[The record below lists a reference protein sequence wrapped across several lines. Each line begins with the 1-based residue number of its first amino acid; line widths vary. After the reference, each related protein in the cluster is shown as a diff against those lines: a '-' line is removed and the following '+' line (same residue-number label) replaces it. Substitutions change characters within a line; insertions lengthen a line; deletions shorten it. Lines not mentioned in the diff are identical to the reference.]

1 MRIGE
6 YLQIGK
12 KIKNARI
19 QSGMSQSEMAK
30 KLGLSNSAYSN
41 YENSYSE
48 PSVEI
53 ITKFCDILGITIPDL
68 LGQELP
74 SSGRSPIR
82 TFSDFLYVLL
92 ELRRKGIPMSGHHQ
106 INKENGEL
114 QEVISFDNIQIVAMV
129 DGLFKAIKD
138 LESGKIDEEEY
149 QMEIDDMMKMF
160 NVSIS
165 QYTGVGEE

>member
-19 QSGMSQSEMAK
+19 NSGMSQGEMAR

-53 ITKFCDILGITIPDL
+53 MEKFCDVLGMTIPEL
-68 LGQELP
+68 LELQLP
-74 SSGRSPIR
+74 SAGRSPIR

-92 ELRRKGIPMSGHHQ
+92 ELNRQGVPMSGEHHVD
-106 INKENGEL
+106 EESGSLVET
-114 QEVISFDNIQIVAMV
+114 ISFENAQIVAMT
-129 DGLFKAIKD
+129 DGLFKMMEDVK
-138 LESGKIDEEEY
+138 SGKMDPNEY
-149 QMEIDDMMKMF
+149 QMEIDDLMQMF
-160 NVSIS
+160 NIPIS
-165 QYTGVGEE
+165 KHTGKGKE